1 MRAIEENRRGRT
13 WQKLAGIVAASLLA
27 VTVLGGTTLAA
38 QPDWQV
44 GHGTLYTSPT
54 LSGASSS
61 AVSAGKTAGFF
72 EGLHNQTPSNIS
84 QLYLNAA
91 ITPNA
96 TLAGAEWT
104 IKDASEGRV
113 GSGTCVPTTAWV
125 CSFGALNSGETVYVT
140 LAFNIPSGVANGV
153 TESLAASFNATG
165 TPPGK
170 NQSHGDVVPLS
181 DSILISKNGD
191 AAGDFNFLETADFQ
205 VADAPV
211 GGNNKQSTSLSI
223 GGLRIG
229 AAVGD
234 SPSLAP
240 ATGNDALVA
249 EIVAQNAANAWF
261 TCQQLTSLTSAI
273 EVGNGGTFKD
283 TNGAP
288 LIKVTVSFKNA
299 PSQLTGPHPFVY
311 HYYLDAAGIGH
322 AELVTASCTLAGG
335 PLPDSTCLIVGSN
348 KVTVWLFHN
357 GNARM

>member
-1 MRAIEENRRGRT
+1 MRAINGPRRLHGRRRLT
-13 WQKLAGIVAASLLA
+13 GILAASLLA
-27 VTVLGGTTLAA
+27 VTMLGGTTLAA
-38 QPDWQV
+38 QPVWQV

-61 AVSAGKTAGFF
+61 SVSAGNTAGFF
-72 EGLHNQTPSNIS
+72 EWLHNQTSSNIS
-84 QLYLNAA
+84 QLYMNATV
-91 ITPNA
+91 TPNA
-96 TLAGAEWT
+96 TLAGAVWT
-104 IKDASEGRV
+104 IKGPGETQVRN
-113 GSGTCVPTTAWV
+113 GTCAPTSAWV

-140 LAFNIPSGVANGV
+140 LAFTISSAAANGV

-181 DSILISKNGD
+181 DSILVSKNGD
-191 AAGDFNFLETADFQ
+191 AAGDFNFLQAADFQ

-223 GGLRIG
+223 GGLQIG

-240 ATGNDALVA
+240 ATC
-249 EIVAQNAANAWF
+249 NAGLTVGFPSWF
-261 TCQQLTSLTSAI
+261 QCSLLTSLTSAV
-273 EVGNGGTFKD
+273 EVGNGKTFQN
-283 TNGAP
+283 TTGGP
-288 LIKVTVSFKNA
+288 GIKVIVTFSKA
-299 PSQLTGPHPFVY
+299 PGQLSGANPFVY
-311 HYYLDAAGIGH
+311 HYYVDAAGAGQ
-322 AELVTASCTLAGG
+322 AELVTAPCTLAAGG
-335 PLPDSTCLIVGSN
+335 LPTNSTPCLIVGSN

>member
-1 MRAIEENRRGRT
+1 MRAIEESRRGRT

-38 QPDWQV
+38 QPVWQV

-61 AVSAGKTAGFF
+61 SVSAGKTAGFF
-72 EGLHNQTPSNIS
+72 EWLHNQTSSNIS

-91 ITPNA
+91 VTPNA
-96 TLAGAEWT
+96 TLAGAVWT
-104 IKDASEGRV
+104 IKGASESVVRTGA
-113 GSGTCVPTTAWV
+113 CAPTSAWV

-140 LAFNIPSGVANGV
+140 LAFNTPPDLANGV

-170 NQSHGDVVPLS
+170 NQSHGDVVALS

-191 AAGDFNFLETADFQ
+191 AAGDFNFLQATDFQ

-223 GGLRIG
+223 GGLQIG

-234 SPSLAP
+234 SPTLTTPCDASLTVGFP
-240 ATGNDALVA
+240 S
-249 EIVAQNAANAWF
+249 WF
-261 TCQQLTSLTSAI
+261 QCSQLTSLSSQV
-273 EVGNGGTFKD
+273 EVGNGKTFQNADSGPGIEVIITFSK
-283 TNGAP
+283 
-288 LIKVTVSFKNA
+288 A
-299 PSQLTGPHPFVY
+299 PSQLSGANPFVY
-311 HYYLDAAGIGH
+311 HYYVDAAGVGH
-322 AELVTASCTLAGG
+322 AELVTATCTLAGD
-335 PLPDSTCLIVGSN
+335 LPTNTTPCLIVGSN